1 MATYLGNTK
10 LNAVLMV
17 ETTPQEVID
26 LIENEPPADYVLP
39 DSVKG
44 VRASFFYDILTLVHF
59 DSNNAEEI
67 GSHAFNGCTA
77 TSITL
82 SSKIKKIGYRAFANM
97 KNWNYRDFS
106 MVELNKDMA
115 NANEHNP
122 NNGFYG
128 CNFGNNTYLPNS
140 FMTLCSHLNT
150 DYLDFSKFVYIG
162 SSSAD
167 SHPSYDDP
175 DFKRINISSATTIGN
190 SAFSN
195 RGHLEE
201 IIFNPNKTYT
211 LGESA
216 FSFSSQAQRDKFG
229 DVLTDVYMDK
239 VSSLGRRAFRYR
251 QSLKNVYIGAD
262 CKTIATDAF
271 EFCTQADLVIR
282 INQPQD
288 NIKGAPWG
296 ATNATI
302 VWEG

>member
-1 MATYLGNTK
+1 MATYLGDTK

-26 LIENEPPADYVLP
+26 LIETDPPANYVLP
-39 DSVKG
+39 DAVRG
-44 VRASFFYDILTLVHF
+44 VRASFFHSNTTLVHF

-77 TSITL
+77 SITL
-82 SSKIKKIGYRAFANM
+82 TNKVKKIGYRAFANM
-97 KNWNYRDFS
+97 GKWKYRDFS
-106 MVELNKDMA
+106 MVELNASMSS
-115 NANEHNP
+115 ANEHNP

-128 CNFGNNTYLPNS
+128 CNFGNNTYLPNG
-140 FMTLCSHLNT
+140 FMSQCSHLNT
-150 DYLDFSKFVYIG
+150 DYLDFSKFIYIG
-162 SSSAD
+162 STSAY

-190 SAFSN
+190 SAFYN
-195 RGHLEE
+195 RAHLEE
-201 IIFNPNKTYT
+201 IIFNPNKTYA

-216 FSFSSQAQRDKFG
+216 FAFSSQAQRDKFG
-229 DVLTDVYMDK
+229 DVLTDVYMNK
-239 VSSLGRRAFRYR
+239 VKTMGAYAFRFR

-262 CKTIATDAF
+262 CTSIATTAF
-271 EFCTQADLVIR
+271 ESCTQADLVIR
-282 INQPQD
+282 INQPKD

>member
-1 MATYLGNTK
+1 MATYLGDTK

-26 LIENEPPADYVLP
+26 LIETDPPANYILP
-39 DSVKG
+39 DAVKG
-44 VRASFFYDILTLVHF
+44 VRASFFYDITTLVHF

-67 GSHAFNGCTA
+67 GQHAFNGCTA
-77 TSITL
+77 VITL
-82 SSKIKKIGYRAFANM
+82 TNKVKKIGYRAFANM

-106 MVELNKDMA
+106 MVELNSNMA
-115 NANEHNP
+115 SANEHNP

-128 CNFGNNTYLPNS
+128 CNFGNNTYLPNA
-140 FMTLCSHLNT
+140 FMSQCSHLNT
-150 DYLDFSKFVYIG
+150 DYLDFSKFIYIG
-162 SSSAD
+162 STSAY

-175 DFKRINISSATTIGN
+175 DFKRINISSATTIGS
-190 SAFSN
+190 SAFFN
-195 RGHLEE
+195 RAHLEE
-201 IIFNPNKTYT
+201 IIFNPNKTYAI
-211 LGESA
+211 GEAA
-216 FSFSSQAQRDKFG
+216 FSFSNQAQRDKFG

-239 VSSLGRRAFRYR
+239 VKTIGARTFRYR

-282 INQPQD
+282 INQPKD
-288 NIKGAPWG
+288 NIAGAPWG

>member
-1 MATYLGNTK
+1 MATYLGDTK

-17 ETTPQEVID
+17 ETTPLEVIA
-26 LIENEPPADYVLP
+26 LIENEPPANCVLP
-39 DSVKG
+39 DSIKG
-44 VRASFFYDILTLVHF
+44 IRSYFFSENKSLVYF

-67 GSHAFNGCTA
+67 GQHAFNNCTA

-97 KNWNYRDFS
+97 GNWNYRDFS

-115 NANEHNP
+115 SANDHNP
-122 NNGFYG
+122 TNGFYG

-140 FMTLCSHLNT
+140 FMSQCSHLNT
-150 DYLDFSKFVYIG
+150 DYLDFSKFIYIG
-162 SSSAD
+162 SVSA
-167 SHPSYDDP
+167 SAHTSYDDP
-175 DFKRINISSATTIGN
+175 DFKRINLSSATTIGA

-195 RGHLEE
+195 RAHLEE

-211 LGESA
+211 LGEQVFA
-216 FSFSSQAQRDKFG
+216 FSSQAQRDKFG

-239 VSSLGRRAFRYR
+239 VKTIGVRVFRYR

-262 CKTIATDAF
+262 CTSIQTTAF
-271 EFCTQADLVIR
+271 EYCTQGDLVIR

-302 VWEG
+302 AWEG

>member
-10 LNAVLMV
+10 LNAVLMT
-17 ETTPQEVID
+17 ETTPQDVID
-26 LIENEPPADYVLP
+26 IIENEPPADCVLP
-39 DSVKG
+39 DAIKG
-44 VRASFFYDILTLVHF
+44 IKSYFFSENKSLVYF

-67 GSHAFNGCTA
+67 GQHAFNSCTA

-82 SSKIKKIGYRAFANM
+82 TNKVKKIGYRAFANM
-97 KNWNYRDFS
+97 GNWNYRDFS

-115 NANEHNP
+115 SANEHNP

-128 CNFGNNTYLPNS
+128 CNFGNNTYLPNG
-140 FMTLCSHLNT
+140 FMSQCSHLNT
-150 DYLDFSKFVYIG
+150 DYLDFSKFIYIG
-162 SSSAD
+162 STSAY

-175 DFKRINISSATTIGN
+175 DFKRINISSATTIGA
-190 SAFSN
+190 SAFYN

-201 IIFNPNKTYT
+201 IIFNPNETYT
-211 LGESA
+211 IGDQT
-216 FSFSSQAQRDKFG
+216 FSFASQAQRDKFG

-239 VSSLGRRAFRYR
+239 VKTIATRAFRYR

-262 CKTIATDAF
+262 CTSIGTTAF
-271 EFCTQADLVIR
+271 EYCTQADLVIR
-282 INQPQD
+282 INQPKD

>member
-1 MATYLGNTK
+1 MATYLGDKK

-39 DSVKG
+39 ASVKG
-44 VRASFFYDILTLVHF
+44 VRASFFYDITTLVHF

-82 SSKIKKIGYRAFANM
+82 TNKVKKIGYRAFANM
-97 KNWNYRDFS
+97 GKWKYRDFS

-128 CNFGNNTYLPNS
+128 CNFGNNTYLPNA
-140 FMTLCSHLNT
+140 FMTLCAHLNT

-162 SSSAD
+162 SGAASS
-167 SHPSYDDP
+167 HQSYDDP
-175 DFKRINISSATTIGN
+175 DFKHINISSATTIGA
-190 SAFSN
+190 SAFYN
-195 RGHLEE
+195 RAHLEE
-201 IIFNPNKTYT
+201 IIFNPNKTYAI
-211 LGESA
+211 GEQA

-239 VSSLGRRAFRYR
+239 VKTIATRAFRYR

-262 CKTIATDAF
+262 CTSIATTAF
-271 EFCTQADLVIR
+271 EYCTQADLVIR

>member
-1 MATYLGNTK
+1 
-10 LNAVLMV
+10 MV
-17 ETTPQEVID
+17 ETTPQDVID
-26 LIENEPPADYVLP
+26 LIEHEPPADYVLP
-39 DSVKG
+39 DAVKG
-44 VRASFFYDILTLVHF
+44 VRDSFFYDITTLVHF

-82 SSKIKKIGYRAFANM
+82 SNKIKKIGYRAFANM

-115 NANEHNP
+115 SANEHNP

-128 CNFGNNTYLPNS
+128 CNFGNNTYLPNN
-140 FMTLCSHLNT
+140 FMTQCSHLNT

-162 SSSAD
+162 SSSVA
-167 SHPSYDDP
+167 SHTSYDDS
-175 DFKRINISSATTIGN
+175 DFKRINISSATTIGSN
-190 SAFSN
+190 AFYN

-211 LGESA
+211 IGDFA
-216 FSFSSQAQRDKFG
+216 FSFSNQAQRDKFG

-239 VSSLGRRAFRYR
+239 VKTIGARTFRYR

-262 CKTIATDAF
+262 CTSIGTTAF
-271 EFCTQADLVIR
+271 ESCTQADLVIR
-282 INQPQD
+282 INQPKD

>member
-17 ETTPQEVID
+17 ETTPQDVID
-26 LIENEPPADYVLP
+26 IIENEPPADCVLP
-39 DSVKG
+39 DAIKG
-44 VRASFFYDILTLVHF
+44 IKSYFFSENKSLVHF

-67 GSHAFNGCTA
+67 GQHAFNGCTA

-82 SSKIKKIGYRAFANM
+82 TNKIKKIGYRAFANM
-97 KNWNYRDFS
+97 GKWNYRDFS

-140 FMTLCSHLNT
+140 FMNQCSHLNT

-162 SSSAD
+162 SGSAY

-175 DFKRINISSATTIGN
+175 DFKRINISSATTIGA
-190 SAFSN
+190 SAFYN

-211 LGESA
+211 IGESA
-216 FSFSSQAQRDKFG
+216 FSFSNQAQRDKFG

-239 VSSLGRRAFRYR
+239 VKTIAIRAFRYR

-262 CKTIATDAF
+262 CTSIHTAAF
-271 EFCTQADLVIR
+271 EYCTQADLVIR

>member
-1 MATYLGNTK
+1 
-10 LNAVLMV
+10 MV

-26 LIENEPPADYVLP
+26 LIENDVPADYVLP
-39 DSVKG
+39 DAVKG
-44 VRASFFYDILTLVHF
+44 IRASFFYDITTLVHF

-67 GSHAFNGCTA
+67 GAHAFNGCTA

-82 SSKIKKIGYRAFANM
+82 TNKVKKIGYRAFANM

-115 NANEHNP
+115 SANEHNP

-128 CNFGNNTYLPNS
+128 CNFGNNTYLPAN
-140 FMTLCSHLNT
+140 FMNQCSHLNT

-162 SSSAD
+162 NGSA
-167 SHPSYDDP
+167 SAHTSYDDP
-175 DFKRINISSATTIGN
+175 DFKRINISSATTIGAN
-190 SAFSN
+190 AFYN

-211 LGESA
+211 IGDQT

-229 DVLTDVYMDK
+229 DVLTDLNMAK
-239 VSSLGRRAFRYR
+239 VKTIAARAFRYR

-262 CKTIATDAF
+262 CTSIATTAF
-271 EFCTQADLVIR
+271 ELCTQADLVIR

>member
-17 ETTPQEVID
+17 ETTPQDVID
-26 LIENEPPADYVLP
+26 IIENEPPADCVLP
-39 DSVKG
+39 DAIKG
-44 VRASFFYDILTLVHF
+44 IKSYFFSENKSLVHF

-67 GSHAFNGCTA
+67 GQHAFNGCTA

-82 SSKIKKIGYRAFANM
+82 TNKIKKIGYRAFANM
-97 KNWNYRDFS
+97 GKWNYRDFS

-140 FMTLCSHLNT
+140 FMNQCSHLNT

-162 SSSAD
+162 SGSAY

-175 DFKRINISSATTIGN
+175 DFKRINISSATTIGA
-190 SAFSN
+190 SAFYN
-195 RGHLEE
+195 RAHLEE

-211 LGESA
+211 IGESA
-216 FSFSSQAQRDKFG
+216 FSFSNQAQRDKFG

-239 VSSLGRRAFRYR
+239 VKTIATRAFRYR

-262 CKTIATDAF
+262 CTSIHTAAF
-271 EFCTQADLVIR
+271 EYCTQADLVIR

>member
-26 LIENEPPADYVLP
+26 LIENDPPADYVLP
-39 DSVKG
+39 DAVKG
-44 VRASFFYDILTLVHF
+44 IRASFFYENTTLVHF

-82 SSKIKKIGYRAFANM
+82 SNKIKKIGYRAFANM

-115 NANEHNP
+115 SANEHNP

-128 CNFGNNTYLPNS
+128 CNFGNNTYLPNN
-140 FMTLCSHLNT
+140 FMTQCSHLNT

-162 SSSAD
+162 SSSVA
-167 SHPSYDDP
+167 SHTSYDDS
-175 DFKRINISSATTIGN
+175 DFKRINISSATTIGS
-190 SAFSN
+190 SAFYN

-201 IIFNPNKTYT
+201 IIFNPNETYT
-211 LGESA
+211 IGNQA
-216 FSFSSQAQRDKFG
+216 FGFSNQAQRDKFG

-239 VSSLGRRAFRYR
+239 VKAIAPHGFRFR

-262 CKTIATDAF
+262 CTSIDTRAF
-271 EFCTQADLVIR
+271 SDCIQDDLVIR

-296 ATNATI
+296 AINATI

>member
-1 MATYLGNTK
+1 MLYFGDKKINTI
-10 LNAVLMV
+10 LLT
-17 ETTPQEVID
+17 EETPQEVID

-39 DSVKG
+39 DMVKG
-44 VRASFFYDILTLVHF
+44 VRASFFYDITTLVHF

-67 GSHAFNGCTA
+67 GQHAFNGCTA
-77 TSITL
+77 TSLTL
-82 SSKIKKIGYRAFANM
+82 TNKIKKIGYRAFANM
-97 KNWNYRDFS
+97 GKWKYRDFS
-106 MVELNKDMA
+106 QVVLNKDMA

-128 CNFGNNTYLPNS
+128 CDFGNNTYLPNS

-150 DYLDFSKFVYIG
+150 DYLDFSKFIYIG
-162 SSSAD
+162 NNAASS
-167 SHPSYDDP
+167 HTSYDDP
-175 DFKRINISSATTIGN
+175 DFKRIDISSATTIGN
-190 SAFSN
+190 SAFYN

-201 IIFNPNKTYT
+201 ITFNPNETYT

-216 FSFSSQAQRDKFG
+216 FGFSSQAQRDKFG

-239 VSSLGRRAFRYR
+239 VKTIGARTFRYR

-262 CKTIATDAF
+262 CTSIGTTSF
-271 EFCTQADLVIR
+271 EGCTQSDLTIT

-288 NIKGAPWG
+288 SIKNAPWG

>member
-1 MATYLGNTK
+1 MATYAGNTK

-17 ETTPQEVID
+17 EETPQEVID

-44 VRASFFYDILTLVHF
+44 VRASFFYDTTTLVHF

-77 TSITL
+77 TNITL
-82 SSKIKKIGYRAFANM
+82 TNKIKKIGYRAFANM
-97 KNWNYRDFS
+97 GKWKYRDFS

-115 NANEHNP
+115 SANEHNP

-140 FMTLCSHLNT
+140 FMNQCSHLNT

-162 SSSAD
+162 SGSAY

-175 DFKRINISSATTIGN
+175 DFKRINISSATTIGA
-190 SAFSN
+190 SAFYN
-195 RGHLEE
+195 RAHLEE

-211 LGESA
+211 IGEST

-239 VSSLGRRAFRYR
+239 VKTIALRAFRYR

-262 CKTIATDAF
+262 CTSIHTAAF
-271 EFCTQADLVIR
+271 EYCTQADLVIR
-282 INQPQD
+282 INQLQD

>member
-17 ETTPQEVID
+17 ETTPQDVID
-26 LIENEPPADYVLP
+26 LIEHEPPADYVLP
-39 DSVKG
+39 DAVKG
-44 VRASFFYDILTLVHF
+44 VRDSFFYDITTLVHF

-82 SSKIKKIGYRAFANM
+82 SNKIKKIGYRAFANM

-115 NANEHNP
+115 SANEHNP

-128 CNFGNNTYLPNS
+128 CNFGNNTYLPNN
-140 FMTLCSHLNT
+140 FMTQCSHLNT

-162 SSSAD
+162 SSSVA
-167 SHPSYDDP
+167 SHTSYDDS
-175 DFKRINISSATTIGN
+175 DFKRINISSATTIGSN
-190 SAFSN
+190 AFYN

-211 LGESA
+211 IGDFA
-216 FSFSSQAQRDKFG
+216 FSFSNQAQRDKFG

-239 VSSLGRRAFRYR
+239 VKTIGARTFRYR

-262 CKTIATDAF
+262 CTSIGTTAF
-271 EFCTQADLVIR
+271 ESCTQADLVIR
-282 INQPQD
+282 INQPKD